1 MVNTYYPTS
10 YEEALEL
17 LNTHKPTII
26 AGGTDLMVRKRAW
39 SDLPTGF
46 DQDVLFVGQ
55 LEELN
60 YIDRQGT
67 NIHIGAGVTLE
78 DIMDHFHTPTL
89 LSDAIKIMASPA
101 IRHRATLAGNVV
113 NASPAGDTLP
123 VLYVLDSVVVL
134 ESLDGIR
141 HVPIDS
147 FIKGPGKTIINHNE
161 MIKEIILSGH
171 KFNHSVYRK
180 VGGRKADA
188 ISKLSV
194 CMIMDIKK
202 GIIQN
207 FRAAFGAVGPTVVRD
222 LAIESKLIGKSLAW
236 LDENVEEIG
245 KYYESIIKP
254 IDDQRSSATYR
265 KACTINL
272 LTDFIKH
279 IKHHA

>member
-1 MVNTYYPTS
+1 MVNTHYPTS

-17 LNTHKPTII
+17 LNIYKPTIV

-39 SDLPTGF
+39 SDLPTNF
-46 DQDVLFVGQ
+46 DRDVLFVGQ

-60 YIDRQGT
+60 YIDRQGS

-78 DIMDHFHTPTL
+78 DIMDHFHTPAL
-89 LSDAIKIMASPA
+89 LSEAIKIMASPA
-101 IRHRATLAGNVV
+101 IRHSATLAGNVV

-123 VLYVLDSVVVL
+123 VLYVLDSVIVL
-134 ESLDGIR
+134 ESVEGIR
-141 HVPIDS
+141 HVPINA
-147 FIKGPGKTIINHNE
+147 FITGPGKTIINDNE

-171 KFNHSVYRK
+171 KFNHKVYRK

-194 CMIMDIKK
+194 CLIMDTKK
-202 GIIQN
+202 GMIQN

-222 LAIESKLIGKSLAW
+222 LAIESKLIGKSLDW
-236 LDENVEEIG
+236 LDENIEEIG
-245 KYYESIIKP
+245 KWYEPIIKP
-254 IDDQRSSATYR
+254 IDDQRSSASYR